1 MEARFHPRDQQ
12 VHRNRYRDVKLK
24 FHMKDKDRQMKK
36 KVLGTAMLLAVIAV
50 SACET
55 VQGAR
60 RDLQTAGQ
68 VVQQEGAQAQYGM

>member
-1 MEARFHPRDQQ
+1 MR
-12 VHRNRYRDVKLK
+12 
-24 FHMKDKDRQMKK
+24 KK
-36 KVLGTAMLLAVIAV
+36 MLGTAMLLAVMAV

-55 VQGAR
+55 VQGAG